1 MAAIEGAPAPAEER
15 PDRRGGRRGASRSP
29 DRGPGRWRRSAPL
42 PEEFK
47 DPSGFFPL
55 DETGERAEAPM
66 SSRPAPAPELLP
78 AAPVNGTEIAP
89 PVEVAP
95 PADERAR
102 EASAE
107 IAPREAP
114 APEPTPQP
122 VVQREATEVVI
133 TQADPNRPKKGGWW
147 QRVRTPFGG

>member
-1 MAAIEGAPAPAEER
+1 MMKITGQFPMFFESQIMNILR
-15 PDRRGGRRGASRSP
+15 P
-29 DRGPGRWRRSAPL
+29 WFVF
-42 PEEFK
+42 E
-47 DPSGFFPL
+47 
-55 DETGERAEAPM
+55 
-66 SSRPAPAPELLP
+66 
-78 AAPVNGTEIAP
+78 APVNGTEIAP
-89 PVEVAP
+89 PVEVAS

-122 VVQREATEVVI
+122 VIQREATEVVI